1 MALLDLL
8 GRRWVLR
15 IIWELHRAGRE
26 PLTFRALQ
34 ARCHGMSSSVLS
46 RRLGELRQGRLVEKA
61 PRGYALT
68 DAGADLIASLK
79 PTLDWSTRWARALEE
94 PLTQHARGDPPQPQ

>member
-1 MALLDLL
+1 MAAPGPLPGQSVRGSATGRPIMALLDLL

-61 PRGYALT
+61 PRG
-68 DAGADLIASLK
+68 
-79 PTLDWSTRWARALEE
+79 TR
-94 PLTQHARGDPPQPQ
+94 